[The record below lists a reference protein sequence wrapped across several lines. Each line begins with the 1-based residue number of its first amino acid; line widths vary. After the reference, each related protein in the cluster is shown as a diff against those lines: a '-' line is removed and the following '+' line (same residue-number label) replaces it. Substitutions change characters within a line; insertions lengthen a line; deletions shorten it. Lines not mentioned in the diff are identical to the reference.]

1 MMSQLPAHQ
10 QLAHQQLAQPECA
23 QQAGSWCARIYRL
36 TDNDVLARYS
46 DVVISTGLRILLIL
60 LLAVL
65 ARLLLHRAIHRLTR
79 ATANGAPPGR
89 LWPLG
94 TRQLRERNP
103 NARQLA
109 EAGDTQPRPQPET
122 KIQAARR
129 AARAGAIGSVLR
141 SATTLLVYGVALT
154 MVLGELGINLGPIIA
169 SAGIVGLALGFG
181 AQNLVRD
188 FLSGMFMM
196 IEDQYGVGDWV
207 DLGEAK
213 GTVEAVGMRVTTL
226 RDTNGTVWYV
236 RNGEVHRVGNSS
248 QGHSVAVVDVPIG
261 HSADISAALD
271 IAGRVAAE
279 LAGPDGALSSDVLDM
294 PEVLGVESINADCVS
309 LRITAKVRAGRQDPV
324 QRALLAAV
332 LAAFAD
338 AGIPPPSV
346 ADNGAPP
353 P

>member
-1 MMSQLPAHQ
+1 MRSH
-10 QLAHQQLAQPECA
+10 QLAQPDCA

-36 TDNDVLARYS
+36 TENDVLARYA
-46 DVVISTGLRILLIL
+46 DVVIGTGLRILLIL
-60 LLAVL
+60 LLAVI
-65 ARLLLHRAIHRLTR
+65 ARLLLHRAIERLTR
-79 ATANGAPPGR
+79 VTANGTPPGR
-89 LWPLG
+89 LWPLKKPEPKKPEPG
-94 TRQLRERNP
+94 QRNLS
-103 NARQLA
+103 AGQLA
-109 EAGDTQPRPQPET
+109 GDDDAQPHPQAQT

-129 AARAGAIGSVLR
+129 AARAKAVGSVLR
-141 SATTLLVYGVALT
+141 SATTLVVYGVAVT
-154 MVLGELGINLGPIIA
+154 MVLAELGINLGPIIA

-261 HSADISAALD
+261 HGADISAALE
-271 IAGRVAAE
+271 IAEQVATE
-279 LAGPDGALSSDVLDM
+279 LTRPDGSLSTDVLEA
-294 PEVLGVESINADCVS
+294 PKVLGVESIKADHVS
-309 LRITAKVRAGRQDPV
+309 LRITVKVRAGRHDAV

-338 AGIPPPSV
+338 AGIPPPAG
-346 ADNGAPP
+346 ADNGAPAP
-353 P
+353 

>member
-1 MMSQLPAHQ
+1 MRSH
-10 QLAHQQLAQPECA
+10 QLAQPDCA

-46 DVVISTGLRILLIL
+46 DVVIGTGLRILLIL
-60 LLAVL
+60 LLAIL
-65 ARLLLHRAIHRLTR
+65 ARMLLHRAILRLTR

-89 LWPLG
+89 LWPLKKRELK
-94 TRQLRERNP
+94 TREPGQHNGE
-103 NARQLA
+103 QLA
-109 EAGDTQPRPQPET
+109 EADEAPPQPQT

-129 AARAGAIGSVLR
+129 VARAGAVGSVLR
-141 SATTLLVYGVALT
+141 SATTLVVYGVAFT
-154 MVLGELGINLGPIIA
+154 MVLAELGINLGPIIA
-169 SAGIVGLALGFG
+169 SAGIVGVALGFG

-236 RNGEVHRVGNSS
+236 RNGEVARVGNSS

-271 IAGRVAAE
+271 IAERVATE
-279 LAGPDGALSSDVLDM
+279 LTGPDGALGSDVLET
-294 PEVLGVESINADCVS
+294 PKVLGVESIKADHVS
-309 LRITAKVRAGRQDPV
+309 LRITVKVRAGCQDAV

-338 AGIPPPSV
+338 AGIPPPST

-353 P
+353 A

>member
-1 MMSQLPAHQ
+1 
-10 QLAHQQLAQPECA
+10 
-23 QQAGSWCARIYRL
+23 
-36 TDNDVLARYS
+36 
-46 DVVISTGLRILLIL
+46 
-60 LLAVL
+60 
-65 ARLLLHRAIHRLTR
+65 
-79 ATANGAPPGR
+79 
-89 LWPLG
+89 
-94 TRQLRERNP
+94 
-103 NARQLA
+103 
-109 EAGDTQPRPQPET
+109 
-122 KIQAARR
+122 IQAARR

-141 SATTLLVYGVALT
+141 SATTLVVYGVAVT
-154 MVLGELGINLGPIIA
+154 MVLDQLGISLGPIIA

-236 RNGEVHRVGNSS
+236 RNGEVNRVGNSS

-261 HSADISAALD
+261 HSADISAALEL
-271 IAGRVAAE
+271 AGRVVAD
-279 LAGPDGALSSDVLDM
+279 LAGPDGALACDVLEM
-294 PEVLGVESINADCVS
+294 PEVLGVESIKEDCVS
-309 LRITAKVRAGRQDPV
+309 LRITVKVRAGRQDGV

-338 AGIPPPSV
+338 AGIPPPAA
-346 ADNGAPP
+346 ADTGTPP

>member
-1 MMSQLPAHQ
+1 MTSQLLAHQ

-23 QQAGSWCARIYRL
+23 QQDGSWCARIYRL
-36 TDNDVLARYS
+36 TDNEVLARYS

-65 ARLLLHRAIHRLTR
+65 ARLLLHRAIHRLTQ
-79 ATANGAPPGR
+79 ATANGTPPGR

-94 TRQLRERNP
+94 RRQLQERDR

-109 EAGDTQPRPQPET
+109 EADDAQPQT
-122 KIQAARR
+122 KIQSARR
-129 AARAGAIGSVLR
+129 AARAGAVGSVLR
-141 SATTLLVYGVALT
+141 SATTLVVYGVALT
-154 MVLGELGINLGPIIA
+154 MVLAELGINLGPIIA
-169 SAGIVGLALGFG
+169 SAGVVGLALGFG

-271 IAGRVAAE
+271 IAERVVAE
-279 LAGPDGALSSDVLDM
+279 LGGPGGALSSDVLEM
-294 PEVLGVESINADCVS
+294 PEVLGVESIKADCVS
-309 LRITAKVRAGRQDPV
+309 LRITAKVRTGRQDAV

-338 AGIPPPSV
+338 AGIPPPAV
-346 ADNGAPP
+346 ADNGTLPS
-353 P
+353 